1 MLRST
6 WLVTAILVAFAA
18 CSDTPAAPEIGG
30 STDVLASPDV
40 VPVTGTL
47 SGFLNGPAAA
57 GGSGVIRI
65 EGTTV
70 VFSSDPARDILA
82 LHAQGDDLSI
92 CGGSSG
98 APVAEI
104 QLVENQETFIR
115 RLAQLKDAPIFLYRL
130 SDPEPDDCIFFN
142 ENWLYKGTHSLV
154 ATDNN
159 FDAFL
164 NETGA
169 NAFGWRANGTV
180 YDPDGNR
187 CKYHEHQNAVW
198 SPDRLVFT
206 WLNEDITVNCQG
218 PR

>member
-6 WLVTAILVAFAA
+6 SLLAVALLAFAA
-18 CSDTPAAPEIGG
+18 CSDTPAAPEI
-30 STDVLASPDV
+30 TDSPDISTSPAAT
-40 VPVTGTL
+40 PVTQTL
-47 SGFLNGPAAA
+47 SGFLNGPAMA
-57 GGSGVIRI
+57 GGSGVVRI

-70 VFSSDPARDILA
+70 VFSTDPARDILA
-82 LHAQGDDLSI
+82 LHAQGDDLMF

-98 APVAEI
+98 APIAEI

-130 SDPEPDDCIFFN
+130 SDPEPDDCTFFN

-169 NAFGWRANGTV
+169 NAFGWKANGTV
-180 YDPDGNR
+180 YDPEGTR

-198 SPDRLVFT
+198 SPDRT
-206 WLNEDITVNCQG
+206 WFSWINEDITVNCRGQ
-218 PR
+218 R